1 MEFAS
6 CRRLTAG
13 PSSCNDAARI
23 QERERK
29 IRKTEVKVPQLI
41 LRCDHNRL
49 LLLYFILST
58 NQTSCRESSWW
69 VGSGHKG
76 SIPSVYLSS
85 QLLSQFKNGLL
96 WVCFTSCSFT
106 WSAFDL
112 MVGHFPSNLASY
124 LCLTVSV
131 CYCAA
136 CIFCSDFT
144 APKLHT
150 HQSHT
155 QQTHKPQSLF
165 KQWCSFLHT
174 LTQPYDRVWLA
185 DWMCD

>member
-1 MEFAS
+1 M
-6 CRRLTAG
+6 
-13 PSSCNDAARI
+13 
-23 QERERK
+23 
-29 IRKTEVKVPQLI
+29 KVPQLI

-112 MVGHFPSNLASY
+112 MVGNFPSNLASY

-136 CIFCSDFT
+136 CIFCSDLT

-155 QQTHKPQSLF
+155 HNRHTGLSLYSNNDVAS
-165 KQWCSFLHT
+165 CTRSLSLMT
-174 LTQPYDRVWLA
+174 GYDWPTGCVTSSSVRGGEGARDTERKRDFV
-185 DWMCD
+185 